1 MCVTKHLKRKT
12 SLFFP
17 LFLQFFINDFP
28 FCFSSLRDTSNLYSG
43 SYKTIIYFE
52 QSSAYIQMTNKMREK
67 KVCDKWV
74 RNSNCV
80 RLCQLDCKTFKGM
93 KSTGYEIPMVS
104 LIHLKRIWSY
114 MTEEKVYTHT
124 NQKKQCPVA
133 LRAEFKWAVELIA
146 AHLFDP
152 YRSLY
157 HYIDLPH
164 ICNLQKVFL
173 LMMPFFPPKIYLS
186 SLRTRT
192 QWISASSKFSSSL
205 FSLSISQCVF
215 LYFRHARHFSL

>member
-1 MCVTKHLKRKT
+1 MIF
-12 SLFFP
+12 LFVFHRFETHP
-17 LFLQFFINDFP
+17 IYIRAHIKP
-28 FCFSSLRDTSNLYSG
+28 
-43 SYKTIIYFE
+43 SYTLNNRAHTFKWLTRWE
-52 QSSAYIQMTNKMREK
+52 KK

-173 LMMPFFPPKIYLS
+173 LMMPFFPP
-186 SLRTRT
+186 
-192 QWISASSKFSSSL
+192 
-205 FSLSISQCVF
+205 
-215 LYFRHARHFSL
+215 